1 MNAAARLLNQG
12 VLSRGWVIS
21 VFFKRTQLPL
31 LMMVISVLLTAL
43 SVIYMT
49 NVTRSMNA
57 NIQQTLAERERLHV
71 QWGQLLL
78 EKSTWIMQARI
89 QNLAEGKLGM
99 LIPDSKS
106 VVVVTS
112 ER

>member
-1 MNAAARLLNQG
+1 MNTAARLLNQG

-21 VFFKRTQLPL
+21 VFLKKSQFMTLA
-31 LMMVISVLLTAL
+31 MVISVLLTGL

-49 NVTRSMNA
+49 NTTRTLNA
-57 NIQQTLAERERLHV
+57 NIQQTMAEREQLHV
-71 QWGQLLL
+71 KWGQLLL

-99 LIPDSKS
+99 VIPDSKS
-106 VVVVTS
+106 VVVI
-112 ER
+112 EQ